1 MICDICA
8 KDVQIYEIPV
18 KKYCFFV
25 TKTIVWQSNEDGVV
39 DYNVRRCHESKL
51 VTPSNAFNCRFFRFI
66 SFSSVGHYGF
76 LYRTLLRKIQW

>member
-25 TKTIVWQSNEDGVV
+25 TKTIVWQSNEYGMV
-39 DYNVRRCHESKL
+39 DYNVRQRHEL
-51 VTPSNAFNCRFFRFI
+51 
-66 SFSSVGHYGF
+66 
-76 LYRTLLRKIQW
+76 